1 MLVEFQSTAL
11 HGADLVA
18 NRTGL
23 LVILRFNRPLKGRT
37 QSLELEV
44 AFGGPP
50 KILRNLT
57 YMRLSTM
64 DVHKQRF
71 EVLLE
76 DHVVIGATKSPPF
89 SKLGKRDAAHRAS
102 LLVGLGQFAGRFFQL
117 QLLRKQ
123 TREGRGRLERLARL
137 KKHPS
142 VILTQM
148 DKRRA

>member
-1 MLVEFQSTAL
+1 MLVEFQSTVL

-71 EVLLE
+71 
-76 DHVVIGATKSPPF
+76 
-89 SKLGKRDAAHRAS
+89 
-102 LLVGLGQFAGRFFQL
+102 
-117 QLLRKQ
+117 
-123 TREGRGRLERLARL
+123 
-137 KKHPS
+137 
-142 VILTQM
+142 
-148 DKRRA
+148 

>member
-1 MLVEFQSTAL
+1 MLIEFQSTAL
-11 HGADLVA
+11 NGTDLVA
-18 NRTGL
+18 YRTGL
-23 LVILRFNRPLKGRT
+23 FVILRFDSPLKGRT

-57 YMRLSTM
+57 YMLLSTM

-76 DHVVIGATKSPPF
+76 DHVVIGTAESTAF
-89 SKLGKRDAAHRAS
+89 SKLGKRNAAHRAS
-102 LLVGLGQFAGRFFQL
+102 FLVGLGQFAGRFFQL
-117 QLLRKQ
+117 QLLGNQ
-123 TREGRGRLERLARL
+123 TRERRGRLERLSGL
-137 KKHPS
+137 EKNPS